1 MKKKPFGVAINDSE
15 TPIHK
20 TKVIDGKRATVWE
33 CKAYKCW
40 NHMLER
46 CYSESLHKK
55 FPTYKDC
62 KPCDDWLLFS
72 KFKYWYDQNYIDGYY
87 LDKDLLFKGNKLYSP
102 ETCVFLH
109 KTINSFLVDCG
120 VRNTNALSG
129 ATLRKDNGKYRS
141 RCCNVI
147 TGNREALG
155 QFDSEVEAHLA
166 WAARKKEIAAML
178 ANSDIHMCERT
189 REALLNIDFSQV
201 KTSEG

>member
-20 TKVIDGKRATVWE
+20 TKIINGKRVTTWE

-46 CYSESLHKK
+46 CYSESLHSK

-72 KFKYWYDQNYIDGYY
+72 KFRDWYDKNYIDGYY
-87 LDKDLLFKGNKLYSP
+87 LDKDLLVKGNKIYSP
-102 ETCVFLH
+102 DTCVFIH

-120 VRNTNALSG
+120 VRDTKSLSG
-129 ATLRKDNGKYRS
+129 ATLRKDNGKFRA

-147 TGNREALG
+147 TGKREALG
-155 QFDSEVEAHLA
+155 QFASEVDAHLA
-166 WAARKKEIAAML
+166 WAYRKKEIAAML
-178 ANSDIHMCERT
+178 ANSDIHMCNRT
-189 REALLNIDFSQV
+189 RNALLNINFSQV
-201 KTSEG
+201 NFSED